1 MNTTEFA
8 AALSW
13 NVKSLSGRLNA
24 LDLLVTCS
32 RCGGS
37 GRYSY
42 CQMYG
47 DRCFG
52 CNGSGKGLPRLS
64 ARLVKVV
71 QEEVAAGG
79 LDAYLAL
86 CKAKAE
92 ARAQIK
98 PLVAAAKQA
107 YDVIGQAYEVEYQR
121 RYRNS
126 LSLDQQIPMDTTVCA
141 AQGLNN
147 SLFYGDSVH
156 GVSIRD
162 AANKLRIGI
171 LSITEVESA
180 LKYNEIDTL
189 VAVAIIRE
197 RVVQLETLRD
207 GFVAF
212 TGPVAQVA

>member
-13 NVKSLSGRLNA
+13 NVKSLAGRLNA
-24 LDLLVTCS
+24 LGLLTTCS

-52 CNGSGKGLPRLS
+52 CSGSGKGLPRLT
-64 ARLVKVV
+64 ATLVKTV
-71 QEEVAAGG
+71 QAKVTAGE

-92 ARAQIK
+92 ARKLIK
-98 PLVAAAKQA
+98 PLIEAAKA
-107 YDVIGQAYEVEYQR
+107 IYNVIGQAYEAEYQVS
-121 RYRNS
+121 YRMS
-126 LSLDQQIPMDTTVCA
+126 TPLDQRVGMSTCVCA

-147 SLFYGDSVH
+147 SLFYGDSVR

-162 AANKLRIGI
+162 AAGKLRTNI

-189 VAVAIIRE
+189 VAVAVIQE
-197 RVVQLETLRD
+197 RVAQLETLRD
-207 GFVAF
+207 AFV
-212 TGPVAQVA
+212 GSLAQAA